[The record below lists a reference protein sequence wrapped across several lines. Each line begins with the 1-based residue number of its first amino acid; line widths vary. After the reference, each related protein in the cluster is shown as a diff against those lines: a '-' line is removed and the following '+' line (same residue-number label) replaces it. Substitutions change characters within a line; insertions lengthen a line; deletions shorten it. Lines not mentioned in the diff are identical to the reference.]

1 MYLALEKVDG
11 QVRYIIRE
19 SYRKAGQFLSKDLLE
34 LGDDPGS
41 YIVYPGGNAFYID
54 QVIEEH
60 ITKMGA
66 KANPDEIED
75 IFWPFVDP
83 EIRRVL
89 EPYRSREKRHYAN
102 RVKRKPAVKIES
114 RLHMFDK
121 RRMHYLKLGRTDQR
135 DIGRLPV
142 NFFRILH
149 NKSRD
154 EIEQTLMVME
164 TELSPREYKIYAH
177 VIFEIEQFFLGAY
190 IRKTPQALNPDEVD
204 AHFIEQICR
213 LNADSTFWAGMKT
226 SKNLHRYLIRYV
238 LMFFDHEYSSRSF
251 IEDYIRQFMN
261 SHRDHRAPYK
271 NSAYV
276 MKRASTAF
284 GESRE
289 MLEKMSR
296 KEIASLYRLKA
307 MKLHPD
313 KGGAH
318 DEFVNLTKAYHELL
332 KTKK

>member
-1 MYLALEKVDG
+1 VNG
-11 QVRYIIRE
+11 QPRYIIRE
-19 SYRKAGQFLSKDLLE
+19 SYRQAGQFLSRDLLE
-34 LGDDPGS
+34 LGADPGS
-41 YIVYPGGNAFYID
+41 YIAYPGGNAFYID
-54 QVIEEH
+54 QVIEER
-60 ITKMGA
+60 ITEMGA
-66 KANPDEIED
+66 QANPDEIED

-89 EPYRSREKRHYAN
+89 EPFRSREKRQHAN
-102 RVKRKPAVKIES
+102 RQKKRPAVKIES

-142 NFFRILH
+142 NFFGILH

-164 TELSPREYKIYAH
+164 TELSPREYKSYAC
-177 VIFEIEQFFLGAY
+177 VIFELEQFFLGSY
-190 IRKTPQALNPDEVD
+190 GRKAPQTLNPDKVD
-204 AHFIEQICR
+204 THFIDQICR
-213 LNADSTFWAGMKT
+213 LNADATFWAGMKS
-226 SKNLHRYLIRYV
+226 SKNLHSYLVRYV
-238 LMFFDHEYSSRSF
+238 LMFFDHEFSSRSF

-261 SHRDHRAPYK
+261 RHRDHRAPFKTGTYILK
-271 NSAYV
+271 QASA
-276 MKRASTAF
+276 AF

-289 MLEKMSR
+289 VLEKMSR

-318 DEFVNLTKAYHELL
+318 DEFVKLTEAYHELL
-332 KTKK
+332 KTKI